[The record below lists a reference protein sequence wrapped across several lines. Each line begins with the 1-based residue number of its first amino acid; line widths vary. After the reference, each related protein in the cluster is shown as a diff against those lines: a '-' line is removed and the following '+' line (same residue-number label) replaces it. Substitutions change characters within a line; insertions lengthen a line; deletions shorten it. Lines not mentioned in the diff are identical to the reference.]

1 MFDARLAFAAV
12 FVAVLAAIPTAM
24 AQKSAAQIVLTEG
37 DAPTAH
43 TVLGEVRA
51 EAHKTSLFS
60 KVSVREVADQ
70 QLRDQAAKM
79 GADAVI
85 GIKYEDYN
93 PMTSKKGFRAVG
105 RAVKFTT
112 ALAAAAPAAAAPATA
127 LVAPQPAAPAAAIV
141 APPVQ
146 VAAAAPVAAP
156 VVAAPPAAAGLI
168 ALSEQDIPGRPYQI
182 VSEISSEV
190 HPTSMFPKKSARDL
204 LNEDLRAKAA
214 RLGADAVIQI
224 KYTSS
229 NPMFSKKGST
239 AVGKAVKFIPLQP
252 LAAPT
257 PVATT
262 PAPIPAPAPP
272 PPIVVAAPAAAPAPQ
287 PAPLPVA
294 PVVAAASAAP
304 AASPGILLSEQN
316 LSRAY
321 DVLGPVNAELNQASV
336 SLDKTGRQVLDE
348 ALRKQAADL
357 GADAVILIRYA
368 GPAGAKGPTAI
379 GVAVKFK

>member
-1 MFDARLAFAAV
+1 MFDARLAIAAV
-12 FVAVLAAIPTAM
+12 FAAILAAIPSAT
-24 AQKSAAQIVLTEG
+24 AQKSAAQIVLLES
-37 DAPTAH
+37 DAPAAH

-51 EAHKTSLFS
+51 EAHQKALFS
-60 KVSVREVADQ
+60 KVSVKEVADQ

-85 GIKYEDYN
+85 GIKYEPYN

-112 ALAAAAPAAAAPATA
+112 ALAATATIAPAIA
-127 LVAPQPAAPAAAIV
+127 APQPAAPAGVIA

-146 VAAAAPVAAP
+146 VAAAAP
-156 VVAAPPAAAGLI
+156 AAPPVQVATAVSAPVIAGVV
-168 ALSEQDIPGRPYQI
+168 ALSEQDIPGRPYQ
-182 VSEISSEV
+182 VVGEISSEV
-190 HPTSMFPKKSARDL
+190 HQTSMFPKKSSRDL
-204 LNEDLRAKAA
+204 LDEDLRAKAA

-272 PPIVVAAPAAAPAPQ
+272 PPIVVAAPAAAPTPPPAAP
-287 PAPLPVA
+287 P
-294 PVVAAASAAP
+294 VAAASAAP
-304 AASPGILLSEQN
+304 AAAPGILLSEQN

-348 ALRKQAADL
+348 ALRKEAASL
-357 GADAVILIRYA
+357 GADAVILVRYA
-368 GPAGAKGPTAI
+368 GASGAKGPTAI
-379 GVAVKFK
+379 GVAVKFR